1 MDDKQGC
8 NGGMKIRREVLG
20 ADYGARLMAAS
31 EECMLA
37 MQDLTTRF
45 AACFRLRSVLEFL
58 RAWSLCA
65 SRETH

>member
-20 ADYGARLMAAS
+20 ADYGDRLMAAR
-31 EECMLA
+31 EEFMPA

-45 AACFRLRSVLEFL
+45 AACFRLRSKRAFL
-58 RAWSLCA
+58 PAWGLCA
-65 SRETH
+65 SEAH